1 MTRSMT
7 VSSEAN
13 RSQMDDFFN
22 RFLLGEGYPPSKSE
36 TVVCEKHWDEFW
48 ELSNE
53 DEARDNN

>member
-1 MTRSMT
+1 MT

-22 RFLLGEGYPPSKSE
+22 RFLLGEGYPPSKFE

-48 ELSNE
+48 EEANE
-53 DEARDNN
+53 DEVLDNN